1 VGGRDAILGRGDTE
15 AWPSYHH
22 LKEDTMRSLLGS
34 MMLFAAL
41 ALLLTGAQAGDK
53 DKTVKLKG
61 SITCAKCD
69 LGKESKC
76 MTVIV
81 AKDKDK
87 KDVVYYFDPTSNTKY
102 HKNICTEAKPGVVEG
117 TVKTEGEK
125 KIITVKTVKFD

>member
-34 MMLFAAL
+34 MLLLAAM
-41 ALLLTGAQAGDK
+41 AILLTGVEAGDK

-61 SITCAKCD
+61 TITCAKCD
-69 LGKESKC
+69 LGKESTC

-87 KDVVYYFDPTSNTKY
+87 KDVVYYFDPAGSKKF
-102 HKNICTEAKPGVVEG
+102 HSKICTEAKPGSVEG

-125 KIITVKTVKFD
+125 KVITVKTVKFD